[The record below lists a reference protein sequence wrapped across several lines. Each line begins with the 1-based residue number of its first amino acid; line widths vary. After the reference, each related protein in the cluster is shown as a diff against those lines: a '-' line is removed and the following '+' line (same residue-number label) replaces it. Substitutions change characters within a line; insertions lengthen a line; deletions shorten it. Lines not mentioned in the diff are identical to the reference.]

1 MLRVLI
7 VDDEPPAR
15 ARLRQVLADCAERVA
30 LTVAG
35 EADGGL
41 KALTA
46 VEQLRPDV
54 VLLDIHMPGMD
65 GLEVARHLSA
75 RATETEPPPAVV
87 FVTAYD
93 EHALAAFDVQALDYL
108 LKPVGAERL
117 VATLARAERL
127 RPNDSKL
134 AQAAQSLG
142 ASRTH
147 LTVSERGRMILVPVD
162 DIVYLRAE
170 LKYVTIR
177 TLAREHLTEESLAS
191 FEQEFGERFV
201 RVHRNALVARAA
213 ILGFQRVR
221 GEADV
226 EGESSDGHWVV
237 LLKGLPEKLPISRR
251 QWPLVK
257 EAVRPG

>member
-87 FVTAYD
+87 
-93 EHALAAFDVQALDYL
+93 
-108 LKPVGAERL
+108 
-117 VATLARAERL
+117 
-127 RPNDSKL
+127 
-134 AQAAQSLG
+134 
-142 ASRTH
+142 
-147 LTVSERGRMILVPVD
+147 
-162 DIVYLRAE
+162 
-170 LKYVTIR
+170 
-177 TLAREHLTEESLAS
+177 
-191 FEQEFGERFV
+191 
-201 RVHRNALVARAA
+201 
-213 ILGFQRVR
+213 
-221 GEADV
+221 
-226 EGESSDGHWVV
+226 
-237 LLKGLPEKLPISRR
+237 
-251 QWPLVK
+251 
-257 EAVRPG
+257 

>member
-1 MLRVLI
+1 
-7 VDDEPPAR
+7 
-15 ARLRQVLADCAERVA
+15 
-30 LTVAG
+30 
-35 EADGGL
+35 
-41 KALTA
+41 
-46 VEQLRPDV
+46 
-54 VLLDIHMPGMD
+54 
-65 GLEVARHLSA
+65 
-75 RATETEPPPAVV
+75 
-87 FVTAYD
+87 
-93 EHALAAFDVQALDYL
+93 
-108 LKPVGAERL
+108 
-117 VATLARAERL
+117 
-127 RPNDSKL
+127 
-134 AQAAQSLG
+134 
-142 ASRTH
+142 
-147 LTVSERGRMILVPVD
+147 MILVPVD

-221 GEADV
+221 GEADE

-251 QWPLVK
+251 QWPMVK